1 MLAYY
6 YALLKKEKINDLE
19 QVLSIRNSG
28 WKELAEVNLD
38 GVIQRL
44 FEGKLSLS
52 EAVRMF
58 KSKLE
63 KDDLEQANFL
73 MASMTLKRTDHKQIN
88 ISIPVWQSLVLDKV
102 KVFKGVKSHVI
113 QVAFNNL
120 LNKVGKKPKD
130 IIKYVNSQIWSDSVS
145 YAEDWSGETQ
155 KSKDEAIAKRKEK
168 AKQKRLKKPLP
179 KIEKKVN
186 PKLKYALSG
195 ISDELRENLEGNP
208 KKIREIESH
217 RKITKAKPSKKK
229 TKKKKKTFKEEF
241 PTASVSS
248 IIDEVFDENENMYE
262 DEEDIP
268 GLNSLREE

>member
-28 WKELAEVNLD
+28 WKELEEVNLD

-44 FEGKLSLS
+44 FEGRLPLS

-63 KDDLEQANFL
+63 KEELEEANFL

-102 KVFKGVKSHVI
+102 KDFKGVKSHVI

-120 LNKVGKKPKD
+120 LNKVGRKPKD
-130 IIKYVNSQIWSDSVS
+130 IIKYVNSQIWSDSVA
-145 YAEDWSGETQ
+145 YADDWSGETQ
-155 KSKDEAIAKRKEK
+155 KSKDDAKSKRKEK

-179 KIEKKVN
+179 KLEKRVN
-186 PKLKYALSG
+186 PKLAYAMNG
-195 ISDELRENLEGNP
+195 ISDELKENLEGNP
-208 KKIREIESH
+208 KKIREIDN
-217 RKITKAKPSKKK
+217 RKITKAKPSKKT
-229 TKKKKKTFKEEF
+229 TKKKKKTFEEEF
-241 PTASVSS
+241 PTASVSH

-268 GLNSLREE
+268 GLNSLSDE